1 MIPSQAIIHVVRAI
15 HAAPPRLVYVFAGA
29 GSLALYWLHATAGS
43 SRTVLEALDCY
54 APRALA
60 EAAGGAPAQAVSVT
74 TAGALARRAL
84 ARAALL
90 SECAAP
96 LLGVACTAAIA
107 TDRARRGADRACV
120 AVCGPLT
127 LRSLPP
133 GAQGDSVRSGDDGHA
148 PGSVGVAMTSY
159 TLSLRA
165 AGASGGRDRD
175 AQEEL
180 VSRLVLYAIAQAC
193 GLERPELAL
202 ELKPGEQ
209 LAMAVA
215 SKSGGEY

>member
-1 MIPSQAIIHVVRAI
+1 MIPSQAIMRAVRAI

-60 EAAGGAPAQAVSVT
+60 EAAGGAPAHAVSVA
-74 TAGALARRAL
+74 TAGALATRAL
-84 ARAALL
+84 TRAAVL
-90 SECAAP
+90 SESAAP

-107 TDRARRGADRACV
+107 TERARRGADRACV
-120 AVCGPLT
+120 SVCGPLV
-127 LRSLPP
+127 LSSLPHAAP
-133 GAQGDSVRSGDDGHA
+133 SDRVRSNTDAHA
-148 PGSVGVAMTSY
+148 SGSVGVATTSY
-159 TLSLRA
+159 TLTLRA

-180 VSRLVLYAIAQAC
+180 VSCLVLYAIARAC
-193 GLERPELAL
+193 ALDLPELAL
-202 ELKPGEQ
+202 ELQPSEQ
-209 LAMAVA
+209 LEA
-215 SKSGGEY
+215 SLFT